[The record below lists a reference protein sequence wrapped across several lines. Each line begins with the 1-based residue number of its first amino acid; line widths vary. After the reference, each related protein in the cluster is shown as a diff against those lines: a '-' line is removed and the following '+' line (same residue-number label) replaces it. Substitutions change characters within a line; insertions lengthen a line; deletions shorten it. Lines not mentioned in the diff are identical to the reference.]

1 MHLLFVYNADGDLGS
16 RLLDAAHKALSP
28 ATYPCGL
35 CAITYGPLGVRPAWR
50 AFVDA
55 LPVPVAFL
63 HRDTFRAR
71 YGDRPLPAVLFET
84 NKGCL
89 DEVVPASELVADP
102 DPEAD
107 LERLMQNVAAFL
119 EQRALTPRDG
129 AG

>member
-1 MHLLFVYNADGDLGS
+1 MRLLFVYNADGDLGS
-16 RLLDAAHKALSP
+16 RLIDAAHKVISP

-35 CAITYGPLGVRPAWR
+35 CAITYGPLGMRPAWQ

-63 HRDTFRAR
+63 HREAFHAR

-84 NKGCL
+84 DEGRL
-89 DEVVPASELVADP
+89 DEVVPASGLVAGP

-107 LERLMQNVAAFL
+107 LERLMQRVATFL
-119 EQRALTPRDG
+119 ERRALTPRGG